1 MIANESRSENANP
14 EQGGSSQQAGP
25 SEAAASSGKSYGQ
38 ILKSSTIIG
47 GSSLV
52 NVCMGIIRVK
62 VNALLIGPGG
72 FGLFGL
78 YNSIVEIATSLS
90 DMGIRSSGVRQIAA
104 ATATGNQ
111 LQIARTIKT
120 LRRVVLILGCM
131 GAASLFLLHKP
142 VCRMTFGSLEHAAEV
157 GVLPLGVLFGAV
169 SAGQA
174 ALVQGMRRI
183 GDLARMSIIGAVLGT
198 TLSATIIFFFRE
210 RGIVGSLIAV
220 GGMTILTSWWYARK
234 IKVRH
239 VVVGWVE
246 SKAETRRLL
255 SLGLIFAANGLMTAG
270 VTYAIR
276 LLIIRRFG
284 LSAVGLY
291 QSAYALSIMYAG
303 FILEAMGTD
312 FYPRLTAAAKDNET
326 CNRLVNEQAE
336 IGLLLAVPGILAT
349 LTFAPLIIHVFY
361 SARFEPAA
369 EILRWQILG
378 ILLRVATWPMAFILP
393 AKELK
398 PAYFWSE
405 VAFSVANLGL
415 VWICLPIW
423 GLKGVGIAFF
433 GAFLF
438 FWALIYLLVRSS
450 TGFSWSAANMRL
462 GLVLIPS
469 VVVDN
474 VSSDLLPRSYATF
487 LGGIVT
493 LLVGLYNLKVL
504 HRTVGASALEFI
516 TERLGWVRQ

>member
-1 MIANESRSENANP
+1 MITSESAQRNVLAEKGGLTLEKTTAGAATSE
-14 EQGGSSQQAGP
+14 
-25 SEAAASSGKSYGQ
+25 GKSYGQ

-52 NVCMGIIRVK
+52 NVCMGIVRVK
-62 VNALLIGPGG
+62 VNALLIGPAGV
-72 FGLFGL
+72 GLFGL
-78 YNSIVEIATSLS
+78 YNSIVEIATSLT
-90 DMGIRSSGVRQIAA
+90 DMGMRSSGVRQIAA
-104 ATATGNQ
+104 AAATEDQ
-111 LQIARTIKT
+111 LQVARTIKT
-120 LRRVVLILGCM
+120 LRRVVLILGCL
-131 GAASLFLLHKP
+131 GATGLFLLRVP
-142 VCRMTFGSLEHAAEV
+142 VCRMTFGSLEHVSEV
-157 GVLPLGVLFGAV
+157 GFLPLVVLFGAV

-183 GDLARMSIIGAVLGT
+183 GDLARMSIIGAVCGT
-198 TLSATIIFFFRE
+198 VLSATIIFLFRE
-210 RGIVGSLIAV
+210 RGIVGALVA
-220 GGMTILTSWWYARK
+220 GGAMTILSSWWYARK
-234 IKVRH
+234 IKVQR
-239 VVVGWVE
+239 VMVRWRE
-246 SKAETRRLL
+246 AKAETQRLL
-255 SLGLIFAANGLMTAG
+255 SLGMIFAANGLMTAG

-276 LLIIRRFG
+276 LLIIHRFG

-303 FILEAMGTD
+303 FILDAMGAD
-312 FYPRLTAAAKDNET
+312 FYPRLTAAKDNET
-326 CNRLVNEQAE
+326 CNQLVNEQAE

-349 LTFAPLIIHVFY
+349 LTFAPLVIHVFY
-361 SARFEPAA
+361 SAKFEPAA

-378 ILLRVATWPMAFILP
+378 MLLRVATWPMAFILP

-405 VAFSVANLGL
+405 VAFSVVNLAL

-438 FWALIYLLVRSS
+438 FWALIYLLVWSS
-450 TGFSWSAANMRL
+450 TGFSWSSANVRL
-462 GLVLIPS
+462 GLVLIPA
-469 VVVDN
+469 VVVAF
-474 VSSDLLPRSYATF
+474 VSSYLFPRTYATI

-493 LLVGLYNLKVL
+493 LLVSLYNLKVL

-516 TERLGWVRQ
+516 AKRLRLVPQ